1 MNRFTHIHLPGAVLF
16 LALGVTGA
24 AAHSDHPQE
33 LAELPAASPYAV
45 EETDEP
51 SLERGGLPFSRSPLL
66 EDEGSLTGDMQENM
80 PTMDHDDHT
89 MPEVEL
95 AEHSLVS
102 SSQKGYGLAAAVTVF
117 SGLIFGFLWFKRP
130 NE

>member
-1 MNRFTHIHLPGAVLF
+1 MKWFAHIHLPVAVLF

-24 AAHSDHPQE
+24 TAHSDHPQE
-33 LAELPAASPYAV
+33 SAEQPVASPYAV
-45 EETDEP
+45 EEIEEP
-51 SLERGGLPFSRSPLL
+51 SLEPGDLPFSRSPLL
-66 EDEGSLTGDMQENM
+66 NDEGPMTGEMQGMN
-80 PTMDHDDHT
+80 HGDHT

-95 AEHSLVS
+95 AEHTLVAT
-102 SSQKGYGLAAAVTVF
+102 SQKGYGLAAAVTVF